1 MDIGVVWA
9 GACGG
14 AGVTDT
20 EAPEYH
26 WAMNNTNNR
35 RINPL
40 IFTNMLL
47 SLIAGC
53 LVWNILAPSVEPR
66 VQAAVDDSEKSF
78 AQGSEDQQRSL
89 DEMVVKRLVIVD
101 QDGEPVGEFSANDE
115 GDGVYC
121 NQRIRSEGFQILNVH
136 GKSVVEI
143 AAGAPESSGM
153 NNGGLINLRHNN
165 DKSWIAMG
173 SFGVEGTYLSLG
185 DSKTGQRVGGLLASR
200 GCIELDGQCPPRPVV
215 DEPKVESSSG
225 GYLQMYMNQLT
236 FPDRNLES
244 TLDSKQKESQLS
256 RLQGIANMPVSE
268 RDQLLEETTVAVL
281 SKLRD
286 DPNVKKPISTAGAK
300 SEYLGMARKYRS
312 LAKDKGLPREMM
324 DAMKKQWRIL
334 LNDLCEGSPFLNVD

>member
-1 MDIGVVWA
+1 
-9 GACGG
+9 
-14 AGVTDT
+14 
-20 EAPEYH
+20 
-26 WAMNNTNNR
+26 MNNTDTR

-47 SLIAGC
+47 AVIAGC

-66 VQAAVDDSEKSF
+66 AQAAIDDSGKSL
-78 AQGSEDQQRSL
+78 AQGTESQQRPL
-89 DEMVVKRLVIVD
+89 DEMVVKRLIIVN
-101 QDGEPVGEFSANDE
+101 QDGEPAGEFSANDE

-121 NQRIRSEGFQILNVH
+121 NQQIRSEGFQILNVN

-143 AAGAPESSGM
+143 AAGAPESSGL
-153 NNGGLINLRHNN
+153 NNGGLINLRHNK

-185 DSKTGQRVGGLLASR
+185 DSRTGQRVGGLLASR
-200 GCIELDGQCPPRPVV
+200 GCIELDGQCPPKPVV
-215 DEPKVESSSG
+215 DEPKVESNSG

-244 TLDSKQKESQLS
+244 PLDSKQKESQFS
-256 RLQGIANMPVSE
+256 RLQSIAEMPVPE
-268 RDQLLEETTVAVL
+268 LDQLLKETTAAVL

-300 SEYLGMARKYRS
+300 SQYLSMARKYRS